1 MEKQL
6 SEQQFNNLIQFMY
19 TDTQYLDIKYRW
31 VCFSDIDCF
40 WYHRDKT
47 LKGIYNGPIKTA
59 VISGLKYIVVIF
71 IIVISYEMI
80 RKYVNVKN

>member
-1 MEKQL
+1 
-6 SEQQFNNLIQFMY
+6 MY

-31 VCFSDIDCF
+31 VCFSDIECLV
-40 WYHRDKT
+40 YQGSKT
-47 LKGIYNGPIKTA
+47 KKGLYTGPIKST
-59 VISGLKYIVVIF
+59 VIIALKYIVVIF